1 MTPLTAPRLRA
12 TTRPLHSGV
21 DLLAAVAPEDFVFKR
36 NGVGIVAHGRIDTV
50 PVGEVMKALEA
61 IEVDDAVERRG
72 TGPVAVG
79 ALPFEAAGT
88 SALRIPRRVVG
99 VDDAGA
105 WVTEI
110 EGADGA
116 PAPARPSAPA
126 DVLDQ
131 AAWIRAVQQI
141 IGLIGRGDIEKV
153 VLARQVVVRGPADFD
168 LPAVVRRLAA
178 DRPDAWVYADDGLV
192 GVTPELLVARSGREV
207 LSLPRAGT
215 VPHHRQGDLLDTPRL
230 VHEFR
235 VVADSIAAALEP
247 LCYDVAADLP
257 SPVRAG
263 SVAHLGSRMTGRL
276 RDRALTALDLAL
288 ALHPTPAVGGRPL
301 DQALELIASL
311 EPAPRGRYAGPVG
324 WVDATGDGEFAVAL
338 RCAEID
344 GDRAVLSVGNGIVA
358 GSDPID
364 EWTETV
370 AKLATMREALG

>member
-1 MTPLTAPRLRA
+1 
-12 TTRPLHSGV
+12 
-21 DLLAAVAPEDFVFKR
+21 
-36 NGVGIVAHGRIDTV
+36 
-50 PVGEVMKALEA
+50 
-61 IEVDDAVERRG
+61 
-72 TGPVAVG
+72 
-79 ALPFEAAGT
+79 
-88 SALRIPRRVVG
+88 
-99 VDDAGA
+99 
-105 WVTEI
+105 
-110 EGADGA
+110 
-116 PAPARPSAPA
+116 
-126 DVLDQ
+126 
-131 AAWIRAVQQI
+131 
-141 IGLIGRGDIEKV
+141 
-153 VLARQVVVRGPADFD
+153 
-168 LPAVVRRLAA
+168 
-178 DRPDAWVYADDGLV
+178 
-192 GVTPELLVARSGREV
+192 LLVARSGSAV

-215 VPHHRQGDLLDTPRL
+215 VPHHRQGELLDTPRL

-324 WVDATGDGEFAVAL
+324 WVDARGDGEFAVAL